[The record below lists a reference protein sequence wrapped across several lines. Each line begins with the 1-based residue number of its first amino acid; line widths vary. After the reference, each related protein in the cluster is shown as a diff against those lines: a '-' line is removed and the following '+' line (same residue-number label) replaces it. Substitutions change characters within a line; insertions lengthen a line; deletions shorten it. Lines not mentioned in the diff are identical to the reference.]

1 MPINSNIYY
10 NKEENS
16 FHNTKRN
23 KALKRW
29 QPATVPWNTGLILDL
44 AAPIWHVSTRVS
56 HLLALA
62 S

>member
-1 MPINSNIYY
+1 MLIKSNTYY
-10 NKEENS
+10 KKEDNS

-29 QPATVPWNTGLILDL
+29 QPVTLPWNTGLALDL
-44 AAPIWHVSTRVS
+44 AAAIWHVSTHPS
-56 HLLALA
+56 PLLALA